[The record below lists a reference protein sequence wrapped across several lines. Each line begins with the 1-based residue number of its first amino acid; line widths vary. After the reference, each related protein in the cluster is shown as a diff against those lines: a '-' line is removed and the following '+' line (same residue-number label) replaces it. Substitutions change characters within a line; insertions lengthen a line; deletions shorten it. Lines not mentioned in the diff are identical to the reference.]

1 LKVPFLDL
9 RVLDKGLRQRLL
21 RRVDNVF
28 QHGRL
33 IEGPEQH
40 TLEEEIADAV
50 GVRHAIGVSSGSS
63 ALYLALR
70 SLRVGEG
77 DEVITTP
84 FTWII
89 STHAVASVGA
99 IPVFVDVGSDGN
111 IDVDKIEE
119 AITPKTKAILPVHI
133 GGHLCNMKAISGIAR
148 HHKLKIVEDAAQAFC
163 ADVGGRRAGSFSDAA
178 AFSFNPMKVLFG
190 YGEAGAVTTNQLKVD
205 ERVRRL
211 RHAGTTKDPRGR
223 RINISDS
230 VSLNHKMDTVQAALI
245 SESLAHIDSVWQ
257 RRERVAQMYDAELGD
272 KISSQQPAE
281 DEKHGRYL
289 YLATCRKRNRLQDFL
304 QDAGI
309 ESRSFYSPLT
319 PNAAVYRRKNQ
330 KTFPMARKLER
341 QMLALPL
348 HEKLSDAQVDFVIN
362 KIKAFYSTK

>member
-1 LKVPFLDL
+1 
-9 RVLDKGLRQRLL
+9 
-21 RRVDNVF
+21 
-28 QHGRL
+28 
-33 IEGPEQH
+33 
-40 TLEEEIADAV
+40 
-50 GVRHAIGVSSGSS
+50 
-63 ALYLALR
+63 
-70 SLRVGEG
+70 
-77 DEVITTP
+77 
-84 FTWII
+84 
-89 STHAVASVGA
+89 
-99 IPVFVDVGSDGN
+99 
-111 IDVDKIEE
+111 
-119 AITPKTKAILPVHI
+119 
-133 GGHLCNMKAISGIAR
+133 
-148 HHKLKIVEDAAQAFC
+148 
-163 ADVGGRRAGSFSDAA
+163 
-178 AFSFNPMKVLFG
+178 
-190 YGEAGAVTTNQLKVD
+190 
-205 ERVRRL
+205 
-211 RHAGTTKDPRGR
+211 
-223 RINISDS
+223 
-230 VSLNHKMDTVQAALI
+230 MDTVQAALI